1 MMNADRRHV
10 PRHPQSAPDGST
22 DEQSTDQSRACSV
35 GNSLDLASIDTCFFD
50 DLFDQRKRLS
60 NMVARGELWNHA
72 AVFGMNLDLTVEAI
86 GEQACLA
93 IVNGNACFIARCF
106 YT

>member
-1 MMNADRRHV
+1 
-10 PRHPQSAPDGST
+10 
-22 DEQSTDQSRACSV
+22 
-35 GNSLDLASIDTCFFD
+35 
-50 DLFDQRKRLS
+50 
-60 NMVARGELWNHA
+60 MVARGELWNHT

-86 GEQACLA
+86 GEQAYLA

>member
-1 MMNADRRHV
+1 
-10 PRHPQSAPDGST
+10 
-22 DEQSTDQSRACSV
+22 
-35 GNSLDLASIDTCFFD
+35 
-50 DLFDQRKRLS
+50 
-60 NMVARGELWNHA
+60 MVARGELWNHA

-86 GEQACLA
+86 GEQAYLT